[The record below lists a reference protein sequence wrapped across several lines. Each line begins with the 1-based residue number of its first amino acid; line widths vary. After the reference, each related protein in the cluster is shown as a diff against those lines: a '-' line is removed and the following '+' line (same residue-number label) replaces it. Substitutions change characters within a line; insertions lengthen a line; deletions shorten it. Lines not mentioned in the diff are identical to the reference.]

1 MGEKPMAATP
11 FKILV
16 VDDSPDT
23 REVVRRHLEADG
35 YRVFTADGVEEAV
48 RFLSDNPIDLIVT
61 DFKMPKVSGMDL
73 VRHVRENFADAEI
86 MMITGYPTI
95 ATAVEAVKTGA
106 EEYLVKPFTE
116 EELRAT
122 VKRTLEK
129 LIRRRKVHSPTEQ
142 ATDFGIVGESPA
154 MQQVYKFISKAAE
167 STATVLIAGESG
179 TGKELIAR
187 AVHYNSSR
195 RAAPFVTINCTA
207 IPDSLLESE
216 LFGHVK
222 GAFTGAADSRAG
234 FFQVAHGGTLFLDE
248 IGDASPQMQAKLL
261 RAIQDKTMTMVGS
274 SRSYTVDTRLVAA
287 TNKDLLQ
294 LVRIGLFREDLYYRL
309 NVVNI
314 NIPPLR
320 VRQGDILLLINAF
333 MAKHAREMNR
343 PLPVIQDAAL
353 RILTT
358 YHWPGN
364 VRELENLIQR
374 LVVLTE
380 GDRIDAVD
388 LPAAM
393 RFCVSPNKGL
403 NRTLVQ
409 VELDHIRDVLATVNG
424 NKTQAARILGIDRK
438 TLREKLKKIP
448 PL

>member
-409 VELDHIRDVLATVNG
+409 VELDHIRDVMATVNG